1 MKQDIFHEPTQQT
14 ERKHGELTLTRDDIE
29 RIYPDAPANARIYR
43 WPAVG
48 LQWLAS
54 MEIPCVG
61 RPRMVYMHTQRARW
75 VAGLPVT
82 KPDRGYPL
90 YLLDS
95 WRFPDDDVYSERQQV
110 YIVETEREADSLAT
124 MGLYAT
130 TWLGDTQA
138 MKWADWS
145 ALDGLPA
152 VLWLPEH
159 LAKMATA
166 HLWRYRIVPTSAGK
180 PIDWLRAKWAEFDG
194 DRAKIKD
201 AALWMEL
208 Y

>member
-1 MKQDIFHEPTQQT
+1 MQLGLPEIQKIFPCV
-14 ERKHGELTLTRDDIE
+14 
-29 RIYPDAPANARIYR
+29 PDGARVHR
-43 WPAVG
+43 WPSVG
-48 LQWLAS
+48 IQSLAS
-54 MEIPCVG
+54 VTWAAPGGDRRVFL
-61 RPRMVYMHTQRARW
+61 HTARAARW

-90 YLLDS
+90 YRRDD
-95 WRFPDDDVYSERQQV
+95 WRKPEDDLWSERQQV
-110 YIVETEREADSLAT
+110 YLVETEREADSLAA

-130 TWLGDTQA
+130 TWLGDTQS

-159 LAKMATA
+159 LAKAATA

-201 AALWMEL
+201 AALWMQL